1 MKKDKETIDV
11 VIETPRGCRNKYA
24 YEKKLKAFKLR
35 KILPAGAVFP
45 FDFGFIPDTKGE
57 DGDPLDVLVIMDESA
72 YPGCMVECR
81 IIGALR
87 AKQSKEGQMEQNDR
101 LIAVSIVSH
110 TYNDINNIHDLNKNV
125 REEIEHFF
133 VSYNQQEGKTFKPEG
148 WATSSEAMQ
157 MIEEAS

>member
-1 MKKDKETIDV
+1 
-11 VIETPRGCRNKYA
+11 
-24 YEKKLKAFKLR
+24 
-35 KILPAGAVFP
+35 
-45 FDFGFIPDTKGE
+45 
-57 DGDPLDVLVIMDESA
+57 
-72 YPGCMVECR
+72 
-81 IIGALR
+81 
-87 AKQSKEGQMEQNDR
+87 MEQNDR